1 MFRKEGCAADVCS
14 APSDYVVL
22 ILHPLT
28 NSPGNLI
35 NYDVTHHCVINKE
48 GKTVIS
54 PMEDDIELSGENPG
68 VFCCRHDKNY
78 YLMSEYGTKLTKNYK
93 GIWGPR
99 NGYYLYKDYNGL
111 RGYLNQDGSIAIPA
125 QYKNA
130 RQFGAGYA
138 PVCTEDGWHI
148 INPLGEIVY

>member
-78 YLMSEYGTKLTKNYK
+78 YLMSEYGTKLTQNYK
-93 GIWGPR
+93 GI
-99 NGYYLYKDYNGL
+99 
-111 RGYLNQDGSIAIPA
+111 
-125 QYKNA
+125 
-130 RQFGAGYA
+130 
-138 PVCTEDGWHI
+138 
-148 INPLGEIVY
+148 